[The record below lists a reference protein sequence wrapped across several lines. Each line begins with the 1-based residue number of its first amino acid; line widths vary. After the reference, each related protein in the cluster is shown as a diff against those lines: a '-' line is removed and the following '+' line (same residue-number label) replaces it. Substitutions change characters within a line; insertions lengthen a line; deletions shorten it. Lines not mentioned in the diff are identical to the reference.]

1 MMTPAT
7 PATSARAAAA
17 PAMARSYAY
26 LLLTKPD
33 VTFLVVLTTMAGYY
47 LGSTGSFSSIGM
59 FNVVFGTSLVAAGT
73 AALNHWTE
81 RASDA
86 KMRRTCARPLPIG
99 ALRPAEAFA
108 FGAGLI
114 FAGGLYLALLAN
126 WLACALALLTTLLYL
141 GAYTPLKKRT
151 TWATAVGAFPGAI
164 PPLVG
169 WAAARGGLNEGAW
182 LLFGILF
189 LWQFPHF
196 YSIAWMYRE
205 DYSRAGI
212 QMLPV
217 VDATGSATFGQ
228 IIFTAAVLVPVS
240 LLPSV
245 IGLAGIRYFF
255 GALVIGMLLV
265 EACLWASR
273 NRTNVR
279 AKWLMHATVAHIPL
293 LLGLLMFDKVVK

>member
-1 MMTPAT
+1 MSPVGPAEN
-7 PATSARAAAA
+7 ARATAA

-26 LLLTKPD
+26 LILTKPD

-47 LGSTGSFSSIGM
+47 LGSTGSLSTIGM

-73 AALNHWTE
+73 AALNHWIE
-81 RASDA
+81 RSSDA
-86 KMRRTCARPLPIG
+86 KMRRTAARPLPIG
-99 ALRPAEAFA
+99 ALRPVEALA

-114 FAGGLYLALLAN
+114 FAGGIYLALLTN
-126 WLACALALLTTLLYL
+126 WLACTLALMTTLLYL

-182 LLFGILF
+182 LLFAILF

-217 VDATGSATFGQ
+217 VDSTGSATFGQ

-265 EACLWASR
+265 EVCLWASR

-293 LLGLLMFDKVVK
+293 LLGLLMFDKIVK